1 MADRLYGAKPV
12 AWRGRG
18 DLPQVPW
25 SRSTRGTWLVLDLWS
40 GMGGLCLALLQCGFH
55 FFAIAAE
62 MDPIAAELCAS
73 NMPNVIHVPR
83 VESITA
89 EALRPFLR
97 RRQVRGI
104 LMGGGSPCQGNS
116 SLNLDRQ
123 GLQDERSQQPLIM
136 VQLRE
141 DIRAVPEARSL
152 EVVSF
157 LENVASMPE
166 SVEVEYTSWM
176 GGDPVLIEAAS
187 CGWAH
192 RRRLYWLV
200 GSRGSVASLGQAPD
214 SWEWLEDEAVAT
226 LRYSGAKALPP
237 RVHLDAGFQFMFDP
251 QHIVE
256 AKGKGAMHTFTR
268 EFHHPEDRLASVS
281 AAAAERFLCDGK
293 RFPPGSY
300 EANSL
305 VWKGPTWRTLSPG
318 ERAQIMGVPPE
329 SLSHVPGN
337 PELKAQRQNSI
348 LGNGFH
354 VFSVMAILSMMPQVL
369 GSKLPPPLFDTSE
382 VGLASRCSHTVWEP
396 GRLLGLGRLFS
407 RCSLCSLAVIS
418 L

>member
-1 MADRLYGAKPV
+1 MNESHPPRCGTSGGPSSPGLGASGGDRVVVASPPSSLQCPWLADRLYGAKPV

-116 SLNLDRQ
+116 SLNLGRQ

-141 DIRAVPEARSL
+141 DI
-152 EVVSF
+152 
-157 LENVASMPE
+157 
-166 SVEVEYTSWM
+166 
-176 GGDPVLIEAAS
+176 
-187 CGWAH
+187 
-192 RRRLYWLV
+192 
-200 GSRGSVASLGQAPD
+200 GS
-214 SWEWLEDEAVAT
+214 
-226 LRYSGAKALPP
+226 
-237 RVHLDAGFQFMFDP
+237 
-251 QHIVE
+251 
-256 AKGKGAMHTFTR
+256 
-268 EFHHPEDRLASVS
+268 
-281 AAAAERFLCDGK
+281 
-293 RFPPGSY
+293 
-300 EANSL
+300 
-305 VWKGPTWRTLSPG
+305 
-318 ERAQIMGVPPE
+318 
-329 SLSHVPGN
+329 
-337 PELKAQRQNSI
+337 
-348 LGNGFH
+348 
-354 VFSVMAILSMMPQVL
+354 
-369 GSKLPPPLFDTSE
+369 
-382 VGLASRCSHTVWEP
+382 
-396 GRLLGLGRLFS
+396 
-407 RCSLCSLAVIS
+407 
-418 L
+418 